1 MHNMTP
7 ADGVRGAGLFLILL
21 LLTTGVFAQS
31 GQISRVTDPGVR
43 NRMSAMN
50 TNNAALTVLGD
61 MMGGRAVFDRDR
73 ARDARRTLIA
83 TTRRIPALFR
93 KAHADTLSN
102 ARPDIWSNWGDFKGR
117 AKSAQKAARGLDI
130 YSLPRLRKTL
140 PRLVHACLAC
150 HRAYRK
156 DMR

>member
-1 MHNMTP
+1 MRNMTP
-7 ADGVRGAGLFLILL
+7 ADGVRGAGLLLMLL
-21 LLTTGVFAQS
+21 LLATGAFAQS

-61 MMGGRAVFDRDR
+61 MMGGRAVFDRER

-83 TTRRIPALFR
+83 TTGRIPALFR

-102 ARPDIWSNWGDFKGR
+102 ARSDIWSNWGDFKGR
-117 AKSAQKAARGLDI
+117 ARSAQKAARGLDT

-140 PRLVHACLAC
+140 PRLIHACLTC

-156 DMR
+156 DMH

>member
-1 MHNMTP
+1 MTSP
-7 ADGVRGAGLFLILL
+7 DRLRGAGLFLMLL

-31 GQISRVTDPGVR
+31 GQISRVADSGVR
-43 NRMSAMN
+43 NRMMAMN
-50 TNNAALTVLGD
+50 SNKAALTVLGD
-61 MMGGRAVFDRDR
+61 MMGGRAVFDRDL
-73 ARDARRTLIA
+73 ARDARRRLISS
-83 TTRRIPALFR
+83 TGRIPALFR
-93 KAHADTLSN
+93 KAHTDPLSN
-102 ARPDIWSNWGDFKGR
+102 ARPNIWPNWGDFKGR
-117 AKSAQKAARGLDI
+117 AKSAQRAARGVDP